1 MDHRNLFY
9 EVEEMVNNKILIVE
23 DDAIISELIEW
34 RLKKMGYTVSGKVA
48 TGQDAITLT
57 NETKPDAILMDIS
70 LQGDMDGIET
80 AKIIKEKFNIPII
93 FLTAYCDEK
102 VLERI
107 IPLQPTRYI
116 LKPFTD
122 DDLRIALRLSLG

>member
-1 MDHRNLFY
+1 
-9 EVEEMVNNKILIVE
+9 MVNNKILIVE
-23 DDAIISELIEW
+23 DDTIISELIEW
-34 RLKKMGYTVSGKVA
+34 RLKKMGYTVCGKVA
-48 TGQDAITLT
+48 TGQDAINLT

-70 LQGDMDGIET
+70 LQGDMDGIEA
-80 AKIIKEKFNIPII
+80 AKIIKEKFNKPII
-93 FLTAYCDEK
+93 FLTAYSDEK

-107 IPLQPTRYI
+107 IPLKPTRYI